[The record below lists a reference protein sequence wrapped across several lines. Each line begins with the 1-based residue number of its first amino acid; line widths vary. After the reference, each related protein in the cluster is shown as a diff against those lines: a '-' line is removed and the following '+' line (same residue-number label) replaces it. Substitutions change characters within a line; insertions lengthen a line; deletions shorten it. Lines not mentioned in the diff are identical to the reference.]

1 MVLVRKVNNRW
12 SMFVDFIDM
21 NIVYPKDLFPL
32 SDIDHLID
40 GSSGYETLSFMD
52 AYSGYKHIQMDPLE
66 SLKTSFM
73 SNHDNYYYNFIPF
86 SLKND
91 GITYQRLVDIVFSN
105 QIGQNVEVYVDDM
118 IVKTTEE
125 AHPC

>member
-32 SDIDHLID
+32 SDIDHFID
-40 GSSGYETLSFMD
+40 ESSGYETLSFMD

-66 SLKTSFM
+66 SLKTSFI
-73 SNHDNYYYNFIPF
+73 SNHDNYYYNVIPF

-91 GITYQRLVDIVFSN
+91 GTTYQRLVDTVFSN
-105 QIGQNVEVYVDDM
+105 QIGQNVEVNVDDM
-118 IVKTTEE
+118 IVKTTEG